1 MLEIDKCPD
10 DKQRNKNP
18 VCDSHL
24 PGEGLPDREEKK
36 RREQFHRKVAK
47 GDFAAAV
54 CAATTEGDPTDQ
66 WQILMPGDRCLAHRA
81 KRAAWLVDREIDR
94 KTIDADIQKR
104 ADRGAENKSERA
116 QEKFVMG
123 TLHADQA
130 IDLELRRSMNHAI
143 QMQLS

>member
-1 MLEIDKCPD
+1 MLEIDECPD

-18 VCDSHL
+18 VCDRHL
-24 PGEGLPDREEKK
+24 PGEALPDREEKK
-36 RREQFHRKVAK
+36 RREQFHGKIAK
-47 GDFAAAV
+47 GDFATAV
-54 CAATTEGDPTDQ
+54 CAATVEQKPADQ
-66 WQILMPGDRCLAHRA
+66 WQILMPGDRPLARGA

-94 KTIDADIQKR
+94 ETIDADVQKR

-116 QEKFVMG
+116 EEKFVRG
-123 TLHADQA
+123 TFHADQA